1 MGNTTY
7 NQKDKALRLARKHV
21 HEGTM
26 NSSVRFAMAEAVA
39 AEGRGDLR
47 SAVMWAA
54 KSLSYS
60 VGVGHPDYKA
70 VKEMQDA

>member
-1 MGNTTY
+1 MSNITY
-7 NQKDKALRLARKHV
+7 NQMDKALRLARKHV

-39 AEGRGDLR
+39 AADRNDLKA
-47 SAVMWAA
+47 AVMWAA

-60 VGVGHPDYKA
+60 VGTGHTDYKA
-70 VKEMQDA
+70 VKEMLV